1 MVKISDK
8 LKDLPHLPLSS
19 LVGLQGNL
27 KDLSVDNY
35 NKLKKSITENGIIVP
50 FFVWQSPDGNKLLDG
65 HQRKRVLT
73 KEGYKGNVPV
83 VYIEADNLQDA
94 KQKLL
99 VISSQYGRITQE
111 GYDEFTFD
119 LPEDW
124 LEETVHFDAL
134 GFGFINDKD
143 DTPQELNDSE
153 PQTSRADELRQEWG
167 TETGQLWILPSR
179 DGKGE
184 HRLIVGDCTDRA
196 VVERV
201 MGGEKADI
209 AFTSPPYN
217 LGGNIKISNRPQ
229 SMKDKGSVYDGADDS
244 RTSADYLDLLIKSTD
259 VALSVSSY
267 ALVNVQQLAGNKTA
281 IIDYLCRYKNR
292 FADVAIWYK
301 TNQQPAMAERV
312 MNSCFEYIFFF
323 SAEINP
329 TRAIK
334 TASFRGEFDNVYT
347 STINVNEFADVH
359 GAAFPLE
366 FASHFIGM
374 FCPKLCVDPFCGTG
388 TTLIACENLNRYCRA
403 VEISPSY
410 SAVILQRYFDTFQ
423 IRPYLELVK

>member
-1 MVKISDK
+1 MT
-8 LKDLPHLPLSS
+8 
-19 LVGLQGNL
+19 
-27 KDLSVDNY
+27 DLSH
-35 NKLKKSITENGIIVP
+35 ITESLRPLAVQIN
-50 FFVWQSPDGNKLLDG
+50 DLHLDPANARTG
-65 HQRKRVLT
+65 HAVDRIAASLARYGQRKPL
-73 KEGYKGNVPV
+73 V
-83 VYIEADNLQDA
+83 VNRNENNKIEAGNGTWQAAKSLGWQWIAAVFVEDDPMTAVGYGIADNRLGDLSEWDSETLQTLIDSLDPDLNLPTGFNEDELDELLAGLETAVTSNREAQDA
-94 KQKLL
+94 
-99 VISSQYGRITQE
+99 
-111 GYDEFTFD
+111 
-119 LPEDW
+119 
-124 LEETVHFDAL
+124 
-134 GFGFINDKD
+134 
-143 DTPQELNDSE
+143 E
-153 PQTSRADELRQEWG
+153 PQTSRADELRQEWQ

-292 FADVAIWYK
+292 FADVAIWHK

-334 TASFRGEFDNVYT
+334 TASFKGEFDNVYT

-374 FCPKLCVDPFCGTG
+374 FCPKLCVDQFCGTG

-403 VEISPSY
+403 VEISPAY
-410 SAVILQRYFDTFQ
+410 CAVILQRYLDTFQ
-423 IRPYLELVK
+423 IRPYLAP